1 MYLYKTRGGIFAN
14 LVTIGIDVFQK
25 FKSLFRTV
33 MNWYWVAKVIFI
45 DGIDDGIDW
54 LPTIVVVG
62 ISDILPRP
70 IYSLIDAKFNN
81 IDITSDEKQ

>member
-1 MYLYKTRGGIFAN
+1 
-14 LVTIGIDVFQK
+14 
-25 FKSLFRTV
+25 

-45 DGIDDGIDW
+45 EGIDDGIYR

-70 IYSLIDAKFNN
+70 IYSLIDANN
-81 IDITSDEKQ
+81 KNIYITHDPKTIDKGLATK